1 MHKNKGEEIKKKKKK
16 QKKKGAKLNVC
27 SQHML
32 ARDGGVGIHF
42 RHCHR
47 SWHLDSE
54 RYHMHCKNIMDITHA
69 MTHV

>member
-1 MHKNKGEEIKKKKKK
+1 MHKNQEKEIKKKIIIKKIVS
-16 QKKKGAKLNVC
+16 AKLNVC

-32 ARDGGVGIHF
+32 ARNGGVGIHF